1 MTPLFPQRKQIM
13 KAYDQVTGEEI
24 TPKPPKRYLML
35 ITWTGAEE
43 DDWNRYWEKV
53 TSREEVIRRVHSLRD
68 DIEYDE
74 SYICSESAALC
85 KTWHLYTFLRYC
97 YEAGF
102 WADELVHELG
112 GYSFDDFES
121 ELLNDYEIS
130 KEELTAIYLEE
141 VRS

>member
-1 MTPLFPQRKQIM
+1 MTPLFPKRKQIM

-24 TPKPPKRYLML
+24 IPQPPKRYLML
-35 ITWTGAEE
+35 ITWTGDD
-43 DDWNRYWEKV
+43 DDWNHYWEKV
-53 TSREEVIRRVHSLRD
+53 TSREEVIRRVHTLRD

-74 SYICSESAALC
+74 SQICSESAALS

-97 YEAGF
+97 HEAGF
-102 WADELVHELG
+102 WTDELVHELD

-121 ELLNDYEIS
+121 ELLNVYEIS

>member
-1 MTPLFPQRKQIM
+1 MTPLFPKRKQIM

-24 TPKPPKRYLML
+24 IPQPPKRYLML
-35 ITWTGAEE
+35 ITWTGDD
-43 DDWNRYWEKV
+43 DDWNHYWEKV
-53 TSREEVIRRVHSLRD
+53 TSREEVIRRVHTLRD

-74 SYICSESAALC
+74 SYICSESAALS

-97 YEAGF
+97 HEAGF
-102 WADELVHELG
+102 WTDELVHELD

-121 ELLNDYEIS
+121 ELLNAYEIS
-130 KEELTAIYLEE
+130 KEELTAIYLE